1 VKSGLPA
8 IVLAAGASRRL
19 GQPKQLLTIGGETL
33 MSRAIRLALMAGASP
48 VFAVLG
54 AHYDRV
60 RELVKSSQAMPVL
73 NESWNEGIASSI
85 HAGLRALDEILPTSA
100 GVLILAC
107 DQPRLTGQ
115 HLREMLE
122 TFAAQAN
129 PAIVAS
135 AYAGALGVPAAFPR
149 LAFPYLFALT
159 GDKGARTL
167 LLHAPCPLVALEFAG
182 GDVDI
187 DSPNDLNFLE

>member
-1 VKSGLPA
+1 MKGGLPA

-19 GQPKQLLTIGGETL
+19 GEPKQLLTIDGENL
-33 MSRAIRLALMAGASP
+33 LSRAIRLAFLAGASP

-60 RELVKSSQAMPVL
+60 RKLIGSAQAIPVL

-85 HAGLRALDEILPTSA
+85 QAGLRALDEMLPKSA

-107 DQPRLTGQ
+107 DQPKLTDL
-115 HLREMLE
+115 HLLNLLE
-122 TFAAQAN
+122 TFSAQ
-129 PAIVAS
+129 PSPVIVAS

-149 LAFPYLFALT
+149 LAFPHLFALA

-167 LLHAPCPLVALEFAG
+167 LLHPPCPLVALEFAG